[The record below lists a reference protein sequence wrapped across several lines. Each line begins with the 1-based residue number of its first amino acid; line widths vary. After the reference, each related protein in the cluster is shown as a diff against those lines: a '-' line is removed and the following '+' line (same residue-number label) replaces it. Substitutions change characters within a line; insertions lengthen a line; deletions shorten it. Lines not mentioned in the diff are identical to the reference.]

1 MADGGEGTLAVL
13 LGALG
18 GRTEGALVA
27 DPLGRPVHA
36 GFGLF
41 DDGEVAIVE
50 VSEASGL
57 QRVAPAERDALSAST
72 HGTGELIVAAIATG
86 ARTVLVAAGGSAT
99 TDGGLGAIEAIEAG
113 GGLGGARLVVYCDV
127 RTPYEEAAAR
137 FGPQKGADPAAVR
150 ALTRRLE
157 RRARRLPRDPR
168 GLPLTGAAGG
178 LAGGLWARFDAQLQ
192 AGAPAVLDTLG
203 FDARLRAARAVVVG
217 EGRLDRTTLEG
228 KAAGEIA
235 TRARQIG
242 VPAHAIVAQNA
253 LSAVRRADPRP
264 AGDHRGRRRAGAR
277 AGRRPAGRTDAP
289 RSTPILTRPAPRRPA
304 PSGPPLPRSG

>member
-1 MADGGEGTLAVL
+1 MIPRHVLVAPDAFKGTLSAPEVAAAIGRGLESAGEPPADLCPVADGGEGTLAVL

-168 GLPLTGAAGG
+168 GLPLDRGG
-178 LAGGLWARFDAQLQ
+178 
-192 AGAPAVLDTLG
+192 
-203 FDARLRAARAVVVG
+203 
-217 EGRLDRTTLEG
+217 
-228 KAAGEIA
+228 
-235 TRARQIG
+235 
-242 VPAHAIVAQNA
+242 
-253 LSAVRRADPRP
+253 RRP
-264 AGDHRGRRRAGAR
+264 RRRAVGA
-277 AGRRPAGRTDAP
+277 
-289 RSTPILTRPAPRRPA
+289 L
-304 PSGPPLPRSG
+304 